1 MYKNIWKSKKK
12 KIDWSDQLSTSTSK
26 EFSINKKNISNSI
39 LLYIKIF
46 RISFPLL
53 FLPKNSSTIS
63 LQFSISK
70 KKKRNIQPTN
80 NITLKL
86 VVSDVK
92 KKTHL
97 DSIDP
102 K

>member
-1 MYKNIWKSKKK
+1 MYKNIWKLKK

-70 KKKRNIQPTN
+70 KKKKRNIQPTN

-97 DSIDP
+97 DSIDS